1 MLFNWQC
8 YAPRKQFADTVDRPV
23 SYDAKHMAKVVFWIH
38 VVQFARPDQAVQ
50 QRSPLTTMV
59 RAEEQEVFTTQ
70 ADRPQGIFSDVVV
83 CFDLAIVRIV
93 RQCRPLVKCVRERLC
108 QICVLR
114 QGLHLFTQPAFQG
127 FQQRFR
133 F

>member
-1 MLFNWQC
+1 MLFSWQC

-59 RAEEQEVFTTQ
+59 RAEEQEVL
-70 ADRPQGIFSDVVV
+70 RPRLTARRAFSAM
-83 CFDLAIVRIV
+83 LLSAS
-93 RQCRPLVKCVRERLC
+93 
-108 QICVLR
+108 
-114 QGLHLFTQPAFQG
+114 T
-127 FQQRFR
+127 
-133 F
+133 